1 MKFVLLAADSGE
13 ADLAF
18 YYSVVKKWV
27 NRGHGVACEGRL
39 GYMNVCKLI
48 SGLVGIAE

>member
-27 NRGHGVACEGRL
+27 NRGAGVASEGCL
-39 GYMNVCKLI
+39 GYKMRYAFRGSEFTVQ
-48 SGLVGIAE
+48 G